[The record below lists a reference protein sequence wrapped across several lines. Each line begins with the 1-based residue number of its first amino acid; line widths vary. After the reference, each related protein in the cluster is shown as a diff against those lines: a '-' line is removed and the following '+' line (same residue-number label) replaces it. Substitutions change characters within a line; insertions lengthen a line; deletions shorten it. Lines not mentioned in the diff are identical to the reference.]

1 VHNTKIISA
10 FLKTFPVEISPKSE
24 FQNFKLKKKTVIFK
38 VFGRQK

>member
-24 FQNFKLKKKTVIFK
+24 FQNFKKKKTVIFK